1 MTTPIINA
9 LDVAQQPPFVIG
21 WQELDKFLRAITALY
36 EQQTKSDR
44 EAMLLDDCLSLIL
57 RHRMATGIGIFE
69 RNEKIQGSIEE
80 IARLLLSVADG
91 LNTRL
96 PETFIEQCRNSTE
109 ESASRFYQVIAEAY
123 ITPDWKKPQK
133 NAHSDTDSEGMGN
146 NTPDGSETPPAGK
159 ETPKI
164 AVLQPYTPKQKG
176 RTAKPFT
183 TTIADKDAS
192 GKDYTAEQ
200 KAVIEGNIKNA
211 LSDMKDPKAV
221 IALFVVYFKNGI
233 LKQCPTYWQALSL
246 IDMEGVKEPME
257 KQKCCPF
264 GMHQQYGLLRKIYFE
279 KDNNYLSLNET
290 DIKQNN
296 EISPFVIEAEKKLK
310 DLQATLKPKT
320 ATKRAK
326 KNPAGTA

>member
-21 WQELDKFLRAITALY
+21 WQELDKFHRAITALY

-57 RHRMATGIGIFE
+57 RHRMASGIGIFE

-96 PETFIEQCRNSTE
+96 PETFIGQCRNSTE
-109 ESASRFYQVIAEAY
+109 ESASRFYQLIAEAY
-123 ITPDWKKPQK
+123 ITPDWKEPQK

-146 NTPDGSETPPAGK
+146 NTPNGSETPPAGK

-221 IALFVVYFKNGI
+221 IALFVVFFKNGI
-233 LKQCPTYWQALSL
+233 LKQCPNYWQALSL
-246 IDMEGVKEPME
+246 IDIEGLKDPNE
-257 KQKCCPF
+257 KQKHCPF
-264 GMHQQYGLLRKIYFE
+264 GMHQRYGKLRNIYFE
-279 KDNNYLSLNET
+279 KDNNYLSLKT
-290 DIKQNN
+290 DIKQDN

-310 DLQATLKPKT
+310 DLQAALKPKKT
-320 ATKRAK
+320 TTRANK
-326 KNPAGTA
+326 KPAGTA